1 MPLRPDDRRHVG
13 RYGLTGRFDDLAA
26 GDDQPRVFLAK
37 RTDGQTVVVSLLAEN
52 PAADAAARDRFTAEA
67 RTARRVP
74 PFCTVRIL
82 DGGFDDT
89 CPYLASEYVPGPSLA
104 EVIEA
109 EGALPADFLW
119 ALAAGTATGLTAI
132 HQAGLVHGWL
142 GPEKIILSPEGPRI
156 FGFSITPPYGPA
168 TPAADMRAW
177 ARLVLAAA
185 LGRAP
190 AGPQDL
196 TSLPEGLRDVASA
209 CLSPSPAGR
218 PSARDVLAELLRGQD
233 TSSGM
238 LAAGSKLAQRASH
251 APVSSAPQPVRRP
264 PPGQPPSRRPSSRR
278 PSPRRPPPGQPPSR
292 RPPSRRPPP
301 RRPPPR
307 HRRMRTAAWIAVG
320 VACLIAVVAAAVT
333 IGMGPG
339 AGHPNGAGVISRSAK
354 PGHTPLALPALFA
367 GNWSG
372 TVHQTDPVLSTTVRI
387 SLTAGST
394 TGSVTYPDLGC
405 SGTLSLTAS
414 MPGKLTLAQKIQVGS
429 RKCANGVITLASGAS
444 GHVTFTFLRPGG
456 QNPEGTLSRGH

>member
-1 MPLRPDDRRHVG
+1 MPRVMPLRPDDRRHVG

-26 GDDQPRVFLAK
+26 GDDQPKVFLAK

-67 RTARRVP
+67 RAARRVP

-82 DGGFDDT
+82 DGGFDGA
-89 CPYLASEYVPGPSLA
+89 CPYLVTEYVPGPSLA
-104 EVIEA
+104 EVIET
-109 EGALPADFLW
+109 EGALPAGLVW

-190 AGPQDL
+190 ASPHDL
-196 TSLPEGLRDVASA
+196 ASLPEGLRTVVTA
-209 CLSPSPAGR
+209 CLSPNPVGR
-218 PSARDVLAELLRGQD
+218 PSAKDVLAELLRGQD

-238 LAAGSKLAQRASH
+238 LAAGSRAAQQASRAAVPVTVSPGPGRQVPARQVPARQ
-251 APVSSAPQPVRRP
+251 APARR
-264 PPGQPPSRRPSSRR
+264 RRRR
-278 PSPRRPPPGQPPSR
+278 RWV
-292 RPPSRRPPP
+292 
-301 RRPPPR
+301 
-307 HRRMRTAAWIAVG
+307 AVWVAVG
-320 VACLIAVVAAAVT
+320 VACLAAIVAAGLA
-333 IGMGPG
+333 ISGG
-339 AGHPNGAGVISRSAK
+339 GHPDGSRAATRTAS
-354 PGHTPLALPALFA
+354 PGHTALALPVRFA

-372 TVHQTDPVLSTTVRI
+372 TVHQTNPVLSTTVRI
-387 SLTAGST
+387 SLTAGPT
-394 TGSVTYPDLGC
+394 AGPTAGSVTYPDLGC
-405 SGTLSLTAS
+405 SGTLSLTAAA
-414 MPGKLTLAQKIQVGS
+414 PDKLTLAQKIQVGS
-429 RKCANGVITLASGAS
+429 RKCANGVITLASAAG

-456 QNPEGTLSRGH
+456 QNPEGTLSKEH

>member
-67 RTARRVP
+67 RAARRVP
-74 PFCTVRIL
+74 PFCTARIL

-89 CPYLASEYVPGPSLA
+89 CPYLVVEYVPGPSLA

-119 ALAAGTATGLTAI
+119 ALAAGTATGLTAV

-142 GPEKIILSPEGPRI
+142 SPEKIILSPEGPRI

-190 AGPQDL
+190 TGPQDL
-196 TSLPEGLRDVASA
+196 DSLPEGLRAVVSA
-209 CLSPSPAGR
+209 CLSPNPVGR

-238 LAAGSKLAQRASH
+238 LSAGSRAAQRASH
-251 APVSSAPQPVRRP
+251 APVPVS
-264 PPGQPPSRRPSSRR
+264 PGPARQA
-278 PSPRRPPPGQPPSR
+278 
-292 RPPSRRPPP
+292 PP
-301 RRPPPR
+301 RQ
-307 HRRMRTAAWIAVG
+307 RRRRGRAAAWIGVG
-320 VACLIAVVAAAVT
+320 VACLAAIVAAGLVIT
-333 IGMGPG
+333 GGHGGGRSGG
-339 AGHPNGAGVISRSAK
+339 AKLTPETTR
-354 PGHTPLALPALFA
+354 PGHTPPTVPAQFA
-367 GNWSG
+367 GNWAG

-387 SLTAGST
+387 ALTAGST
-394 TGSVTYPDLGC
+394 AGSVTYPDLGC

-414 MPGKLTLAQKIQVGS
+414 IPGKLTLAQKIQVGS
-429 RKCANGVITLASGAS
+429 RKCANGVITLAGSAS

-456 QNPEGTLSRGH
+456 QNPEGTLNRGH